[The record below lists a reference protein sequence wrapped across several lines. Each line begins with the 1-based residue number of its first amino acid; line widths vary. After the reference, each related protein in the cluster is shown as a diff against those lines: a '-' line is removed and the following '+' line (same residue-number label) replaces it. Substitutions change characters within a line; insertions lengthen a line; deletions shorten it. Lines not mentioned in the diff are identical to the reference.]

1 MDHIQTGLATLFASG
16 ISTGLSDIELLE
28 RWASPG
34 ADALCA
40 KLKAAATIVLTV
52 GTLATVG
59 AGVLAQGQRQA
70 SQPASL
76 LPGRHED
83 IGRTIRFPDEVAV
96 GIIYVLDTDEHE
108 LSAIRG
114 YDRWQ
119 RIGEARGVVRL
130 PARGLVRLDV
140 SRSAVADL
148 SPLQQL
154 DPQAIQ
160 VLCLRDLGT
169 HDDAL
174 QHVSHFK
181 ALLRLDLRGNFF
193 TGRSLELIA
202 MMHDLLSLELGDT
215 TIGDDGIRQI
225 AQLKSL
231 RDRSRPIT
239 DH

>member
-1 MDHIQTGLATLFASG
+1 MGVAGRRT
-16 ISTGLSDIELLE
+16 
-28 RWASPG
+28 
-34 ADALCA
+34 ALCA

-160 VLCLRDLGT
+160 VLCLRDLARATT
-169 HDDAL
+169 HSNTS
-174 QHVSHFK
+174 VISK
-181 ALLRLDLRGNFF
+181 RSCDLTCGETSSRAG
-193 TGRSLELIA
+193 
-202 MMHDLLSLELGDT
+202 LS
-215 TIGDDGIRQI
+215 
-225 AQLKSL
+225 S
-231 RDRSRPIT
+231 SSP
-239 DH
+239 